1 MQRGVIAVCIHAQP
15 PVDLDLTGGNFATA
29 LGIQITIVCDGVPI
43 IGVTVNSQL
52 VAFGI
57 KSPAVTI
64 KAVIPIQQLGHVI
77 AVDDEPYAVSK
88 LIRLAPA
95 GIKRDNAILIC
106 RVCANNIIS
115 GSDKIPAAVFPAG
128 EQIAVLAVAGNI
140 FAADTHSRNEIF
152 VRRPAGI
159 EQFRIEITFSTVTVK
174 QNWVVIGIF
183 IDSPINFTSDDFV
196 TYLMKAIAV
205 IGPES
210 QLIRRIVG
218 QCVAVHYVILTHLT
232 IFGSRRFSTIQ
243 RAVFA
248 LAPYSVELRIL
259 ACVFGVK
266 FAEAR
271 VVKGARILVLAP
283 PEQGIVLSGEN
294 IILKIE
300 GPVPIA
306 DGERIVLLIRAAVAV
321 EHNGVHRAII
331 INDNVRSLHRQHRE
345 KHHEYQIQTEQP
357 HFLTVHTDFLL
368 LTYLFYQTAPT
379 SNRSKALS

>member
-1 MQRGVIAVCIHAQP
+1 MQRGVIAACIHVQLT
-15 PVDLDLTGGNFATA
+15 VDLNLTGGNFATA
-29 LGIQITIVCDGVPI
+29 PGIQITIVCDGVSI
-43 IGVTVNSQL
+43 IGVTVNLQL

-64 KAVIPIQQLGHVI
+64 EAVIPIQQLGHIV

-88 LIRLAPA
+88 LICLAPA

-115 GSDKIPAAVFPAG
+115 GSDKIPVAVFPAG

-140 FAADTHSRNEIF
+140 FAANQHRRSEIF
-152 VRRPAGI
+152 VIWRTGI
-159 EQFRIEITFSTVTVK
+159 EQIRIEIALAAIAVK
-174 QNWVVIGIF
+174 QNGVV
-183 IDSPINFTSDDFV
+183 SINGLVDFTGSGCFAH
-196 TYLMKAIAV
+196 LMKPLAV
-205 IGPES
+205 ICPTN
-210 QLIRRIVG
+210 QLVWIAGRQCLTVRNVIPVHRIRFDIDRLVAI
-218 QCVAVHYVILTHLT
+218 QC
-232 IFGSRRFSTIQ
+232 
-243 RAVFA
+243 AVFA

-271 VVKGARILVLAP
+271 VVKGTRILFFTPA
-283 PEQGIVLSGEN
+283 EQRVTLSGKD
-294 IILKIE
+294 IILQIE
-300 GPVPIA
+300 SAAPVT
-306 DGERIVLLIRAAVAV
+306 DGERLVPLIRAAVAV
-321 EHNGVHRAII
+321 EHDGVHRAII

-345 KHHEYQIQTEQP
+345 KHHEYQIQAEQP

-368 LTYLFYQTAPT
+368 LTHHFYQTTPT